1 MCSYNVC
8 ISSHRLFFTSWK
20 RCFYHRKFLEI
31 FFTNTEHL
39 QINKT
44 LRFSHLVVPNSCD
57 PMDCGLQAS
66 LSMGFSR
73 QEYCSGLSFPSPGDL
88 HDLKSN
94 LVSCMAG
101 RYFTSWATR
110 EALGHLR
117 RCTKR
122 EMGKGHEYVCHRRK
136 IQVVDINSIL
146 HLTH

>member
-88 HDLKSN
+88 HDPGTET
-94 LVSCMAG
+94 VSLTSPALALAG
-101 RYFTSWATR
+101 KLFTTSATW
-110 EALGHLR
+110 EAPMKL
-117 RCTKR
+117 
-122 EMGKGHEYVCHRRK
+122 Y
-136 IQVVDINSIL
+136 SI
-146 HLTH
+146 T